1 MKVLAIPQC
10 KPSCLEC
17 VYCLGPVKQ
26 KSTEKSNKTKIKWQK
41 HFFLLLSCL
50 VIQFKAPW
58 IDTWTLLVGDK
69 GTSMQAY

>member
-1 MKVLAIPQC
+1 MAETV
-10 KPSCLEC
+10 
-17 VYCLGPVKQ
+17 
-26 KSTEKSNKTKIKWQK
+26 
-41 HFFLLLSCL
+41 FFLLLSCL

>member
-1 MKVLAIPQC
+1 MA
-10 KPSCLEC
+10 E
-17 VYCLGPVKQ
+17 
-26 KSTEKSNKTKIKWQK
+26 T
-41 HFFLLLSCL
+41 FFFFLLSCL